1 MKRLMTIAALA
12 LGQAACVANQGDAPF
27 RFLDARALTVE
38 ADACVPSDE
47 LVIGSGSLDLSG
59 AESVARIA
67 GVATAPNY
75 LLAMSVETNNSSQPI
90 TINQEPFSGPGLSD
104 ITVNEFVYSYEFVPS
119 AGGAAANLIDTQEES
134 TAVYRVLRP
143 GTNPDQ
149 SYMFINAFGPK
160 GSAALAGK
168 GAGTVFTTIKARGR
182 LSSGQVVESNKFTFP
197 ITVYTSGALYACTAP
212 QVPAGRCV
220 IGQDVV
226 VMKNADS
233 CVTPT

>member
-27 RFLDARALTVE
+27 RFLDARALTFE
-38 ADACVPSDE
+38 AGVGCVPSDE

-59 AESVARIA
+59 GS
-67 GVATAPNY
+67 PNY

-90 TINQEPFSGPGLSD
+90 TINQEQFSGPGLSD

-143 GTNPDQ
+143 GTNADQ
-149 SYMFINAFGPK
+149 SYVFMNAFGPK
-160 GSAALAGK
+160 GAVALTGK
-168 GAGTVFTTIKARGR
+168 NGTVFTTIKARGR

-197 ITVYTSGALYACTAP
+197 IRVYSSGASYSCAGT
-212 QVPAGRCV
+212 QVPAGTCV
-220 IGQDVV
+220 VGQDVAV
-226 VMKNADS
+226 ITDDDS
-233 CVTPT
+233 CVDAT